1 MTETTGT
8 PGHGF
13 FPGRASIEAYGDG
26 GFRFAGMSHRG
37 SLFFLPSAVRAWGA
51 TGDAPLH
58 PHDFEPVFEETER
71 LEFFLVGTG
80 KDIRPL
86 SEAIR
91 MRFRER
97 GIQVDAMSTG
107 AAVRTFNV
115 MLAED
120 RRVGCALLAV
130 D

>member
-1 MTETTGT
+1 MANA
-8 PGHGF
+8 PAPGF
-13 FPGRASIEAYGDG
+13 FPGRAAVEAYGSG

-37 SLFFLPSAVRAWGA
+37 SLLFLPSGVRAWGA
-51 TGDAPLH
+51 TVAAPLVAA
-58 PHDFEPVFEETER
+58 DFDAIFAETER

-80 KDIRPL
+80 PEIRPL

-91 MRFRER
+91 ARFRER
-97 GIQVDAMSTG
+97 RIQVDAMSTG

-120 RRVGCALLAV
+120 RRVGCAVLAV
-130 D
+130 G